1 MAEFVLKKMVAEEGL
16 EDQFDIA
23 SSATSTEEIWNGVGN
38 QVYAP
43 ARNELAR
50 HGISK
55 ACGPAEEKRL

>member
-38 QVYAP
+38 PVYAP
-43 ARNELAR
+43 ARNELA
-50 HGISK
+50 
-55 ACGPAEEKRL
+55 A